1 MRSHRVAQVA
11 CKNSRV
17 RASRVI
23 YVENDPA
30 LLGIMTTSL
39 ALYAEIEIL
48 GSYSAASDAL
58 DRAVVERA
66 DVALLDLDLGPT
78 NLNGI
83 ELGIA
88 MRNINDNIGLVI
100 YSQYPMVDLARRV
113 PKAMR
118 EGWSFVAKS
127 PTMALDAVVHTL
139 VRTARGMSNGF
150 LDPGAASSTSREP
163 SLNQLTPR
171 QRVIMGLM
179 SSGVSTRSIAEQV
192 GCTYE
197 ALRQE
202 LSVCYRVLVP
212 DVSVDEDR
220 RVKAILAYLELSD
233 SVGARGVPG

>member
-1 MRSHRVAQVA
+1 
-11 CKNSRV
+11 
-17 RASRVI
+17 
-23 YVENDPA
+23 
-30 LLGIMTTSL
+30 
-39 ALYAEIEIL
+39 
-48 GSYSAASDAL
+48 
-58 DRAVVERA
+58 
-66 DVALLDLDLGPT
+66 
-78 NLNGI
+78 
-83 ELGIA
+83 
-88 MRNINDNIGLVI
+88 
-100 YSQYPMVDLARRV
+100 
-113 PKAMR
+113 
-118 EGWSFVAKS
+118 
-127 PTMALDAVVHTL
+127 MALDAVVHTL

>member
-1 MRSHRVAQVA
+1 MLASDGRCDRRGSCKSLTPASGRFTYVRSHRVAQVA

-113 PKAMR
+113 PKAMQ
-118 EGWSFVAKS
+118 
-127 PTMALDAVVHTL
+127 
-139 VRTARGMSNGF
+139 RGLNG
-150 LDPGAASSTSREP
+150 
-163 SLNQLTPR
+163 N
-171 QRVIMGLM
+171 
-179 SSGVSTRSIAEQV
+179 
-192 GCTYE
+192 
-197 ALRQE
+197 LRQ
-202 LSVCYRVLVP
+202 P
-212 DVSVDEDR
+212 W
-220 RVKAILAYLELSD
+220 I
-233 SVGARGVPG
+233 GIARWCKG